1 MKKVTSLLLAL
12 LLALSLALP
21 GLADAPAALTAT
33 AEAEQIQKY
42 GNVVLSL
49 SCDAVKDA
57 GYQYGDVVT
66 VSFLDQSMD
75 IPFCNN
81 YSDVDSGSPA
91 LFARDGDPYALLAIN
106 MGDFATTY
114 GIATKTT
121 NEDKS
126 FFWTYQEGVT
136 GPVSFT
142 ISLCEAGGYYD
153 EFVMHQLKYTN
164 VREDYPE
171 LTDAEFANFRAVS
184 TGGMGAGVLY
194 RTASPV
200 NPENNRNSY
209 ADAALAEAGVTVVM
223 NLADDQESLTSYEG
237 FADSYYATTNYI
249 VLNMGVDFTAEDFQ
263 TKLAEGLRHFAE
275 NPGVY
280 AVHCTE
286 GKDRAGF
293 VVAVLE
299 CLMGASYDEVLA
311 DYMLT
316 YYNYYGVTAEDPRY
330 ETIANSNIVKSLQR
344 AFDVQELQS
353 ADLAAE
359 AEEYLLAIGLS
370 EAELAALKANLNPAP
385 VAEVPAQVVLSPQ
398 NLKVDGRRRRVEMYN
413 IDGYNYFKLRDLA
426 VLLNDTPAQFSVDWD
441 AETNTVLV
449 VSGEAYSPVG
459 GELVQGEDRSAT
471 AVRSPQ
477 TICIDGAERSDLPVY
492 NLGGNNFFRLRSLG
506 EALNFQ
512 VDFDA
517 ENNTVVILSGT
528 DRQPVG

>member
-12 LLALSLALP
+12 LLLLSLALP

-33 AEAEQIQKY
+33 AEAEYIQKY

-49 SCDAVKDA
+49 SCDEITEA
-57 GYQYGDVVT
+57 GYAFGDVLT
-66 VSFLDQSMD
+66 VRFLDQSMD

-91 LFARDGDPYALLAIN
+91 LFARDADTNAQLAIN

-142 ISLCEAGGYYD
+142 IELKEAGGYYD
-153 EFVMHQLKYTN
+153 AYIMHQLRYTN

-171 LTDAEFANFRAVS
+171 LTDAQFANFRAV
-184 TGGMGAGVLY
+184 TTNGMGEGVLY

-200 NPENNRNSY
+200 NPENNRNTY
-209 ADAALAEAGVTVVM
+209 ADAALTQAGVTVVM
-223 NLADDQESLTSYEG
+223 NLADDAESLQAYEG
-237 FADSYYATTNYI
+237 FADSYYAGTNYI
-249 VLNMGVDFTAEDFQ
+249 ALNMGVDFTAEDFQ
-263 TKLAEGLRHFAE
+263 TKLAEGLRHFAA

-293 VVAVLE
+293 VAALLE
-299 CLMGASYDEVLA
+299 CLMGAGYDEVLA
-311 DYMLT
+311 DYMVT

-344 AFDVQELQS
+344 AFDVPELQS

-359 AEEYLLAIGLS
+359 AEEYLSGIGLS
-370 EAELAALKANLNPAP
+370 DAELAALKANLSAAPAP
-385 VAEVPAQVVLSPQ
+385 EAPAQVVLSPQ
-398 NLKVDGRRRRVEMYN
+398 NLSVDGRPRTVEMYN

-426 VLLNDTPAQFSVDWD
+426 VLLADTPAQFSVDWD

-449 VSGEAYSPVG
+449 VTGAAYTPVG
-459 GELVQGEDRSAT
+459 GELVQGDDRSAT

-477 TICIDGAERSDLPVY
+477 TIRIDEAARTDLPVY

-506 EALNFQ
+506 EALGFQ
-512 VDFDA
+512 VDFDV
-517 ENNTVVILSGT
+517 ETNTAIVLSGSEK
-528 DRQPVG
+528 QPVG